1 MVKLPR
7 KKVTYVIPN
16 NDMNYGKDV
25 PADQL
30 PKVKV
35 QEDNV
40 CACPYCSGRF
50 VAEGLKENP
59 APQPSNS
66 NILLTCTRCGYT
78 WSKRKNKPK
87 KCPKCQSYQ
96 WESKT
101 YSFTCSSCGHSW
113 TSTNPDGPIR
123 CPSCRTTKWMEPNT
137 PVEWTLKDI
146 PSEEYITNVICREY
160 AKGRGCSEI
169 AKKNNLPL
177 MKVVNTIRAVNG
189 PSEIIRM

>member
-50 VAEGLKENP
+50 VAEGLKESP
-59 APQPSNS
+59 APQPSNNS
-66 NILLTCTRCGYT
+66 NILYFFLFIFHLIVL
-78 WSKRKNKPK
+78 KP
-87 KCPKCQSYQ
+87 
-96 WESKT
+96 
-101 YSFTCSSCGHSW
+101 H
-113 TSTNPDGPIR
+113 IR
-123 CPSCRTTKWMEPNT
+123 Q
-137 PVEWTLKDI
+137 
-146 PSEEYITNVICREY
+146 
-160 AKGRGCSEI
+160 
-169 AKKNNLPL
+169 
-177 MKVVNTIRAVNG
+177 
-189 PSEIIRM
+189 